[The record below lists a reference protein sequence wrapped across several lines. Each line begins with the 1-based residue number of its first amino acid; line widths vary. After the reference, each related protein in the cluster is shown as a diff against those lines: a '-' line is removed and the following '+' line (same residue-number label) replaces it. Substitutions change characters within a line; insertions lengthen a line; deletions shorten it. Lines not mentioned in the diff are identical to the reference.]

1 MNIDNFDTWF
11 GVKKVVTGKG
21 EELEQYRDLF
31 EECWNESR
39 AELPEIRKQLEEA
52 QKELDIVTDDMYTE
66 DQVDDIKSEVASD
79 IRDDIED
86 AIREFKEN
94 INIFKNKKIPLVFKE
109 ETLLKFILRNM
120 KGED

>member
-11 GVKKVVTGKG
+11 SVKKVVTGKG

-39 AELPEIRKQLEEA
+39 AELPEMRKQLEEA
-52 QKELDIVTDDMYTE
+52 QKETQEELDNVT
-66 DQVDDIKSEVASD
+66 D

-94 INIFKNKKIPLVFKE
+94 INKI
-109 ETLLKFILRNM
+109 M
-120 KGED
+120 SMY

>member
-11 GVKKVVTGKG
+11 GVKKVITGKG

-39 AELPEIRKQLEEA
+39 AEIPEIRKQLEEA
-52 QKELDIVTDDMYTE
+52 QRELDNVMYTE

-79 IRDDIED
+79 IRDDVED

-94 INIFKNKKIPLVFKE
+94 INKIM
-109 ETLLKFILRNM
+109 LRY
-120 KGED
+120 

>member
-11 GVKKVVTGKG
+11 DVKKVVTGKG

-39 AELPEIRKQLEEA
+39 AELPEVRKQLEEA
-52 QKELDIVTDDMYTE
+52 QKELDYVTDDMYTE
-66 DQVDDIKSEVASD
+66 DQVDNIKSEVASD

-86 AIREFKEN
+86 AVREFKEN
-94 INIFKNKKIPLVFKE
+94 INKIM
-109 ETLLKFILRNM
+109 LRY
-120 KGED
+120 

>member
-1 MNIDNFDTWF
+1 MNIGNFDTWF

-31 EECWNESR
+31 EECWNESC
-39 AELPEIRKQLEEA
+39 AELPEVRKQLEEA
-52 QKELDIVTDDMYTE
+52 QKELDNVTDDMYTE
-66 DQVDDIKSEVASD
+66 IKSEVASD

-94 INIFKNKKIPLVFKE
+94 INKI
-109 ETLLKFILRNM
+109 M
-120 KGED
+120 SMY

>member
-66 DQVDDIKSEVASD
+66 DQVDGIKSEVASA
-79 IRDDIED
+79 IRDDIEED
-86 AIREFKEN
+86 IREF
-94 INIFKNKKIPLVFKE
+94 E
-109 ETLLKFILRNM
+109 EHTNTITSI
-120 KGED
+120 

>member
-11 GVKKVVTGKG
+11 SVKKVVTGKG

-31 EECWNESR
+31 EECWNESC

-52 QKELDIVTDDMYTE
+52 QKETQEELDNVT
-66 DQVDDIKSEVASD
+66 D

-94 INIFKNKKIPLVFKE
+94 INKI
-109 ETLLKFILRNM
+109 M
-120 KGED
+120 SMY

>member
-66 DQVDDIKSEVASD
+66 DQVDDIKSEVASE
-79 IRDDIED
+79 IRCDIED

-94 INIFKNKKIPLVFKE
+94 INKI
-109 ETLLKFILRNM
+109 M
-120 KGED
+120 SMY

>member
-11 GVKKVVTGKG
+11 GVKKVITGKG

-39 AELPEIRKQLEEA
+39 AEIPEIRKQLEEA
-52 QKELDIVTDDMYTE
+52 QRELDNVMYTE

-94 INIFKNKKIPLVFKE
+94 INKIM
-109 ETLLKFILRNM
+109 LRY
-120 KGED
+120 

>member
-39 AELPEIRKQLEEA
+39 AELPEVRKQLEEV
-52 QKELDIVTDDMYTE
+52 QKELDNEIDDMYTE
-66 DQVDDIKSEVASD
+66 DQVDDTKSEVAPD
-79 IRDDIED
+79 IRDVVFDV
-86 AIREFKEN
+86 IREFKEN
-94 INIFKNKKIPLVFKE
+94 VNKI
-109 ETLLKFILRNM
+109 M
-120 KGED
+120 SMY

>member
-39 AELPEIRKQLEEA
+39 AELPEVRKQLEEA
-52 QKELDIVTDDMYTE
+52 QAELDEATDDMYTG
-66 DQVDDIKSEVASD
+66 DQVEDIKSELVEEIGMD
-79 IRDDIED
+79 IKE
-86 AIREFKEN
+86 AIDEFNE
-94 INIFKNKKIPLVFKE
+94 KI
-109 ETLLKFILRNM
+109 TRIMRNY
-120 KGED
+120 